1 MSMIK
6 KRITP
11 VKERHT
17 LKNTIITGCTRR
29 ILYLSAYWQ
38 GKTHD
43 YRMLKEE
50 FPPASG
56 WFEKF
61 KVRLDLGYLG
71 FDKDYGCKAVYLPAK
86 ARKVALL
93 TSHQRSVN
101 RDLASQRIG
110 IEHSIGGLKRY
121 RILSNRLRVHDIE
134 RHDSTLE
141 VCAGLWN
148 FYLSI

>member
-1 MSMIK
+1 MSK

-11 VKERHT
+11 VKKRHT

-38 GKTHD
+38 GRTLD

-50 FPPASG
+50 FPPALG

-71 FDKDYGCKAVYLPAK
+71 FDKDYACKSVYLPAK
-86 ARKVALL
+86 ARKTAPL
-93 TSHQRSVN
+93 TSDQKSVN
-101 RDLASQRIG
+101 RDLASHRIG

-121 RILSNRLRVHDIE
+121 RILSDRLRVHNIE

-148 FYLSI
+148 LYLSV

>member
-1 MSMIK
+1 M
-6 KRITP
+6 
-11 VKERHT
+11 V
-17 LKNTIITGCTRR
+17 
-29 ILYLSAYWQ
+29 
-38 GKTHD
+38 
-43 YRMLKEE
+43 KEE
-50 FPPASG
+50 FPPALN

-71 FDKDYGCKAVYLPAK
+71 FDKDYVCQAVYLPAK
-86 ARKVALL
+86 ARKTVPL
-93 TSHQRSVN
+93 TSQQKAVN

-121 RILSNRLRVHDIE
+121 RILSDRLRVHDIE
-134 RHDSTLE
+134 GHDSTLE